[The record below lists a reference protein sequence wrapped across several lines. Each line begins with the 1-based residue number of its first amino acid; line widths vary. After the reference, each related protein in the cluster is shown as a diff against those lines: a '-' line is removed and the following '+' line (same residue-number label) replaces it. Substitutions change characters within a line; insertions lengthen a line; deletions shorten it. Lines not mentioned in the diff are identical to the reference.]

1 MCFRMIR
8 LPLLSA
14 LLLVA
19 PLSLN
24 AGSADQTSDK
34 AIATENPAAQLAA
47 LQQAIRE
54 LESSGDTWH
63 PDLAESM
70 ISLAAQ
76 LQELGDHLGAL
87 PLLERTVHLNRVNQG
102 LFGLEQVPALRMQ
115 IESHLALGQ
124 WDEADGL
131 HQYLFYVHSRALDDS
146 DPALIAAL
154 EEYARW
160 NMEAFGQRLGLYPA
174 TRLVDAYHLY
184 SVALSIVDRDPE
196 LIEQSREHMLQR
208 LAYIAWLMSRTGVL
222 MRPEAQFADVRLV
235 DDNWVDMLTER
246 RYRLSNNPFLQG
258 EYALEQ
264 IVEMRQQRLLQA
276 GNEVDSEQRNNLLVA
291 HADAMLDLADW
302 YLMFNRRNAA
312 NAAYGRAW
320 NAMEGEDETL
330 RSGVFERIV
339 LLPRFEGGVQPPA
352 SSVAAAPRAPDDEPS
367 EETEPVPYVIMKFDI
382 DQFGRAMDVN
392 ILESWPEDD
401 TRMQRHLIGALRAS
415 RLRPVIREGQAT
427 RVQDL
432 VYRFPY
438 VTQPSS
444 TETDDVESAVAG
456 T

>member
-24 AGSADQTSDK
+24 ADNTDQTS
-34 AIATENPAAQLAA
+34 AETLATENAATRLAA

-102 LFGLEQVPALRMQ
+102 LFGLQQVPALRMQ

-124 WDEADGL
+124 WEEADGL
-131 HQYLFYVHSRALDDS
+131 QQYLFYVHSRALGDL
-146 DPALIAAL
+146 DPELIAAL

-160 NMEAFGQRLGLYPA
+160 NMRAFRQRLGLYPA

-184 SVALSIVDRDPE
+184 SVALSIVDQHPE
-196 LIEQSREHMLQR
+196 LIEQSRERMLQQ

-222 MRPEAQFADVRLV
+222 TRPEAQFADVRLV
-235 DDNWVDMLTER
+235 DDGWVDLVTER
-246 RYRLSNNPFLQG
+246 RYRLGNNPYLQG
-258 EYALEQ
+258 EYALQQ
-264 IVEMRQQRLLQA
+264 IAQMRHQRLQQL
-276 GNEVDSEQRNNLLVA
+276 GSDVDSEQRNDLVVA

-302 YLMFNRRNAA
+302 YLLFNRRNAA

-320 NAMEGEDETL
+320 EAMAEEDQTL
-330 RSGVFERIV
+330 REGVFERIV
-339 LLPRFEGGVQPPA
+339 LLPRFEGGVQPHTP
-352 SSVAAAPRAPDDEPS
+352 SVAAAPQTSGDES
-367 EETEPVPYVIMKFDI
+367 AGEPEPYVIMRFDI
-382 DQFGRAMDVN
+382 DQFGRAMDVD
-392 ILESWPEDD
+392 ILESWPADD
-401 TRMQRHLIGALRAS
+401 TRMQRHLMGALRAS
-415 RLRPVIREGQAT
+415 RLRPVIREGEAA
-427 RVQDL
+427 RVEDL
-432 VYRFPY
+432 IYRFPY
-438 VTQPSS
+438 VTESS
-444 TETDDVESAVAG
+444 IDEADDVESAVAG